1 MKEKEY
7 TITIANAEPGQ
18 LLSIRCEL
26 NLLSKQWRPFG
37 PMIKVD
43 GMLPEAND
51 KSLRLQASSKKRIG
65 KKWVKNLSRWC

>member
-51 KSLRLQASSKKRIG
+51 KSLRLQASSTKQIG
-65 KKWVKNLSRWC
+65 KKWSGNLAKW